1 MFRKTALVAVA
12 TLLAG
17 GGVAAAATGS
27 LTDPK
32 GDFPDIVKLSYGNGS
47 SKVTMTMTYAGAR
60 PQNESFYLKWGTK
73 GKRYQVFNSPSAS
86 IRELR
91 YYGGT
96 NASAKRIGCSGLRLS
111 HPSALSTKVVV
122 PRGCLKQAADKLR
135 FQGIATE
142 GLSLSDE
149 TKVSKAVARG

>member
-1 MFRKTALVAVA
+1 MFRKTAGVVVAA
-12 TLLAG
+12 LLAG
-17 GGVAAAATGS
+17 GGVANAATGS

-32 GDFPDIVKLSYGNGS
+32 GDYPDIVKLSYSNGS
-47 SKVTMTMTYAGAR
+47 SKVTMTMTYAGAH
-60 PQNESFYLKWGTK
+60 PQNESFYMEWGKT

-96 NASAKRIGCSGLRLS
+96 NAAAKRTTCSGLRLTQ
-111 HPSALSTKVVV
+111 PSATSTKVII
-122 PRGCLKQAADKLR
+122 PRRCLTKAADKLR

-142 GLSLSDE
+142 GLTSSDE
-149 TKVSKAVARG
+149 TKVSKALARG